1 MISSLTTSPWWT
13 TALAAF
19 VGLCVGSFLNVVI
32 HRLPPLLFA
41 RAAGETVTE
50 GLCVSRSRCNACR
63 TAIAARDN
71 IPLLS
76 YALLRGRCRR
86 CHARISLRYPIIE
99 GSVALLFGYLASA
112 RGLSYTTVGLG
123 ALFGCLVALTAIDLD
138 HMLLPDV
145 ITLPLLAAGLAFNAG
160 PGLVAFPAAAVGAA
174 MGLLFLWAVALVA
187 RRLAG
192 REALGF
198 GDAKLL
204 AAVGAWLGFACI
216 VPTVLIAIVV
226 TSAAMLGARSC
237 PRLRYTSPM
246 PFGPGLALGAVL
258 VALYNH

>member
-1 MISSLTTSPWWT
+1 MIFSPTTSPWWI
-13 TALAAF
+13 TAFAGF
-19 VGLCVGSFLNVVI
+19 VGLCVGSFINVVI

-50 GLCVSRSRCNACR
+50 GLCFSRSRCNTCL
-63 TAIAARDN
+63 TAIQARDN

-76 YALLRGRCRR
+76 YVLLRGRCRQ
-86 CHARISLRYPIIE
+86 CLTRISLRYPVVE
-99 GSVALLFGYLASA
+99 GTVALLFGYLAA
-112 RGLSYTTVGLG
+112 TRGATYTTVGLCVLFASLI
-123 ALFGCLVALTAIDLD
+123 ALAAIDLD

-145 ITLPLLAAGLAFNAG
+145 ITFPLLAAGLAFNAG
-160 PGLVAFPAAAVGAA
+160 PGLVAFPAAAIGAA

-187 RRLAG
+187 KRLAG

-216 VPTVLIAIVV
+216 VPTVLVAIVV
-226 TSAAMLGARSC
+226 IASAMLNARFC
-237 PRLRYTSPM
+237 RRLRHTSPM

>member
-1 MISSLTTSPWWT
+1 VS
-13 TALAAF
+13 ALPLPAVVGLAF
-19 VGLCVGSFLNVVI
+19 VVGLCVGSFLNVVI
-32 HRLPPLLFA
+32 HRLPALLFA
-41 RAAGETVTE
+41 RAAGETTAE
-50 GLCVSRSRCNACR
+50 GLCFSRSRCNTCR

-76 YALLRGRCRR
+76 YVLLRGRCRQ
-86 CHARISLRYPIIE
+86 CHEGISLRYPLIE
-99 GSVALLFGYLASA
+99 ATVALLFAYLEAT
-112 RGLSYTTVGLG
+112 RGVNYTTAGLCVLFACLI
-123 ALFGCLVALTAIDLD
+123 ALAAIDLD

-160 PGLVAFPAAAVGAA
+160 PGLVTLPAAAIGAVV
-174 MGLLFLWAVALVA
+174 GLLFLWAVAAVA
-187 RRLAG
+187 ERLAG

-204 AAVGAWLGFACI
+204 SALGAWLGFACI

-226 TSAAMLGARSC
+226 TATAMLGARFC
-237 PRLRYTSPM
+237 PRLRHTSSM